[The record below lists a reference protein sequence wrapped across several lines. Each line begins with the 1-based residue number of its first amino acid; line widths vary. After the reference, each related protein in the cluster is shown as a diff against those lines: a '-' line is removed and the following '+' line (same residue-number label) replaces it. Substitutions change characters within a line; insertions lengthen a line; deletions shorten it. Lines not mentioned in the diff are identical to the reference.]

1 MSEKTKVYRCDACG
15 GIMEFDI
22 KTQGLK
28 CPNCDNTRV
37 IENEKNTIVEH
48 ELTLDDRRKINVE
61 EKSTSTMTCSGCG
74 ANIEL
79 ESNDTAAKCPYCG
92 SSYVLADKQVETL
105 VPDGVIP
112 FKIDKNEVVIKF
124 RTWIKKRWL
133 APNELKNL
141 YQHGGFQGIY
151 IPYWTFDANVSC
163 DYIGEGGKD
172 REVQCKDEDGNDT
185 TKTETDWYPV
195 SGHIDNF
202 FADVQ
207 VAASSRYKKGFFNGI
222 QPFNFKE
229 IKSYSPD
236 YISGYMSENYSIS
249 LEDGHDDAIGKMKQE
264 LNSMAGREIR
274 RSYDHA
280 RNIKISPRFYD
291 ETYKHLLLPI
301 YATSYSYKNK
311 NYTVIINGQ
320 TGKIQ
325 GDYPKSVAKII
336 VLIIIGLIII
346 GLIMH
351 FSN

>member
-1 MSEKTKVYRCDACG
+1 
-15 GIMEFDI
+15 
-22 KTQGLK
+22 
-28 CPNCDNTRV
+28 
-37 IENEKNTIVEH
+37 
-48 ELTLDDRRKINVE
+48 
-61 EKSTSTMTCSGCG
+61 
-74 ANIEL
+74 
-79 ESNDTAAKCPYCG
+79 
-92 SSYVLADKQVETL
+92 
-105 VPDGVIP
+105 
-112 FKIDKNEVVIKF
+112 
-124 RTWIKKRWL
+124 
-133 APNELKNL
+133 
-141 YQHGGFQGIY
+141 
-151 IPYWTFDANVSC
+151 
-163 DYIGEGGKD
+163 
-172 REVQCKDEDGNDT
+172 
-185 TKTETDWYPV
+185 
-195 SGHIDNF
+195 
-202 FADVQ
+202 
-207 VAASSRYKKGFFNGI
+207 
-222 QPFNFKE
+222 
-229 IKSYSPD
+229 
-236 YISGYMSENYSIS
+236 MSENYSIS